1 MADDLLRAA
10 HGEAGGEAS
19 AAAAGIGAEES
30 RMRQGGA
37 SVSDG
42 VQGVG
47 GGAAQIR
54 DSPFSTGI
62 PRGMAVEGRV
72 LQLPPNLLKR
82 PAVEAG
88 PLTELEGGHVKPYVA
103 ITQA

>member
-1 MADDLLRAA
+1 
-10 HGEAGGEAS
+10 
-19 AAAAGIGAEES
+19 
-30 RMRQGGA
+30 
-37 SVSDG
+37 
-42 VQGVG
+42 
-47 GGAAQIR
+47 
-54 DSPFSTGI
+54 
-62 PRGMAVEGRV
+62 MAVEGRV